1 MSKGIPSMKLGKA
14 LLAVPFV
21 FGAGTLPAL
30 SAAATSGGATLYS
43 QDCAMCHGADGKGGV
58 PGAPDFTKAGGV
70 LAQSDSVLVQRVLDG
85 YSSPGAQMAM
95 PPMKGQLSSEQVEE
109 ILEYMHKAFG
119 VQPANGA
126 SGGSKPER

>member
-1 MSKGIPSMKLGKA
+1 MKAGMAWLSLPILIGV
-14 LLAVPFV
+14 AV
-21 FGAGTLPAL
+21 LPA
-30 SAAATSGGATLYS
+30 TSRASSSQSGQSLYS

-70 LAQSDSVLVQRVLDG
+70 LAQSDTVLAQRVLDG

-95 PPMKGQLSSEQVEE
+95 PPMKGQLNSEQVEE

-119 VQPANGA
+119 VPAPSA
-126 SGGSKPER
+126 ETGGS